1 MQIILPLKLANNLQ
15 DFDEIHYKYLV
26 HLHGS
31 WVKYIHRET
40 IGEFGG
46 GFVVRCDFVTSV
58 PVITLRIPGKS
69 EFIEIET
76 KNKQW
81 FVKKDNLNFIALKEL
96 LHSTKKI
103 TK

>member
-1 MQIILPLKLANNLQ
+1 MQIKIPLKLTNNLQ

-31 WVKYIHRET
+31 WVKYTHREE
-40 IGEFGG
+40 IGVFGG
-46 GFVVRCDFVTSV
+46 GFVVRCDFITSV
-58 PVITLRIPGKS
+58 PVVILRIPGKS

-81 FVKKDNLNFIALKEL
+81 FVKKNNLNFIALKDL
-96 LHSTKKI
+96 LSARK
-103 TK
+103 